1 MTLGTVHSNGI
12 DIAYEATG
20 DGPPLVMIMG
30 IGAPMVNW
38 PEGFYGA
45 VREQGFTAIRFDNRD
60 VGRSSRLDHLGVPS
74 PWPLMARRVLGRPV
88 PAPYRLEDMA
98 DDVAGLLDGLHV
110 GSAHVVGA
118 SMGGMIAQ
126 TFAIRHPSRTRS
138 LTSIMSCTGSR
149 LDSLGRPEALA
160 AITRRGPTQGRA
172 AVDHMVGVLRTIG
185 SRSHPTPEDELRDV
199 IERCIRRGM
208 TPDGFARQ
216 WAAILATGSRWRA
229 LRRVDVPT
237 LVIHG
242 DEDPL
247 MPPRGGRATAWA
259 VPGARLARIE
269 GMGHDLP
276 RPLWPQIVG
285 AIADHARAA
294 G

>member
-1 MTLGTVHSNGI
+1 MTFGTVRSNGI
-12 DIAYEATG
+12 DIAYESAG
-20 DGPPLVMIMG
+20 EGPPVVMIMG

-45 VREQGFTAIRFDNRD
+45 VQEQGFTAIRFDNRD

-74 PWPLMARRVLGRPV
+74 PWPLMARRFLGRPV
-88 PAPYRLEDMA
+88 PAPYSLEDMA
-98 DDVAGLLDGLHV
+98 DDVAGLLDGLHL

-126 TFAIRHPSRTRS
+126 TFAIRHPARARS

-149 LDSLGRPEALA
+149 LDSLGQPRALA
-160 AITRRGPTQGRA
+160 AITRRGPTQGPA

-185 SRSHPTPEDELRDV
+185 SRSHPAPEDELRDV
-199 IERCIRRGM
+199 IERCIHRGM

-229 LRRVDVPT
+229 LRRVEVPT

-259 VPGARLARIE
+259 VPGARLVRIQ

-294 G
+294 A

>member
-1 MTLGTVHSNGI
+1 MTLGTVRSNGI
-12 DIAYEATG
+12 DIAYESAG
-20 DGPPLVMIMG
+20 EGPPLVMIMG
-30 IGAPMVNW
+30 IGAPLVNW
-38 PEGFYGA
+38 PEGFYRA
-45 VREQGFTAIRFDNRD
+45 ILDRGFNAIRFDNRD
-60 VGRSSRLDHLGVPS
+60 VGHSTRLDHLGVPPTWS
-74 PWPLMARRVLGRPV
+74 LMARRAAGRRV

-98 DDVAGLLDGLHV
+98 DDVAGLLDGLHLQA
-110 GSAHVVGA
+110 AHVVGA

-126 TFAIRHPSRTRS
+126 TFAIRHPDRTRS

-149 LDSLGRPEALA
+149 LDSIGRPGALA
-160 AITRRGPTQGRA
+160 AITRRGPTQGQA
-172 AVDHMVGVLRTIG
+172 AIDHMVGVLRTIG
-185 SRSHPTPEDELRDV
+185 SRSHPTPEPELRELV
-199 IERCIRRGM
+199 ERCVRRGM

-216 WAAILATGSRWRA
+216 WAAILATGSRWRD
-229 LRRVDVPT
+229 LRRVSAPT

-259 VPGARLARIE
+259 VPGARLVRVE

-285 AIADHARAA
+285 AIADHAHAA
-294 G
+294 A